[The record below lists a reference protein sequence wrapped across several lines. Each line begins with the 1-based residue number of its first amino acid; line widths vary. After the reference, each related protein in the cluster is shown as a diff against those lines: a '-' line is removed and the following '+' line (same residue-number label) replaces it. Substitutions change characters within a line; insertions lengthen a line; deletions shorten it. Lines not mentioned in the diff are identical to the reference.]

1 MIALTRDDE
10 NYTSGWLRIRR
21 PQFKIES
28 QQFCIKNQR
37 KNKAILRAGSL
48 LHRGVAWTLEQCS
61 AADPCNCEACLLCMR
76 RFRWRLLNQSISQ
89 VHFGDWTAASIVP
102 SGALVS
108 IGELPSFDI
117 RKHIRRWH
125 KRIER
130 NSLLSDCRIVGGIDI
145 SLNVDRGRTVY
156 WQPHLYIL
164 IGAEKSNQ
172 LRHAVMS
179 AFPAEPMARRPYRF
193 RSVKEQLEAIS
204 YSYKSTFYA
213 RHSYVNEED
222 EEVVEK
228 SPLPE
233 DAHRELLLFL
243 SRYSLGDRL
252 LLRKFRRHG
261 PSLNLLH
268 LP

>member
-1 MIALTRDDE
+1 M
-10 NYTSGWLRIRR
+10 
-21 PQFKIES
+21 
-28 QQFCIKNQR
+28 
-37 KNKAILRAGSL
+37 RA
-48 LHRGVAWTLEQCS
+48 
-61 AADPCNCEACLLCMR
+61 
-76 RFRWRLLNQSISQ
+76 FRWKLLNQSISQ

-102 SGALVS
+102 AGALVPV
-108 IGELPSFDI
+108 GELLSFDV

-130 NSLLSDCRIVGGIDI
+130 SSLLSACRILGGIDI
-145 SLNVDRGRTVY
+145 SLNLDRGRTVY
-156 WQPHLYIL
+156 WQPHLYTL
-164 IGAEKSNQ
+164 IGTEKNNQ
-172 LRHAVMS
+172 LRQAVIS
-179 AFPAEPMARRPYRF
+179 TFPAEPMARRPYRF
-193 RSVKEQLEAIS
+193 RSVKEQPEAIS

-222 EEVVEK
+222 EEVVEHF
-228 SPLPE
+228 PLPE

>member
-1 MIALTRDDE
+1 
-10 NYTSGWLRIRR
+10 
-21 PQFKIES
+21 
-28 QQFCIKNQR
+28 
-37 KNKAILRAGSL
+37 
-48 LHRGVAWTLEQCS
+48 
-61 AADPCNCEACLLCMR
+61 MR
-76 RFRWRLLNQSISQ
+76 TFRSKLLNQSISQ

-102 SGALVS
+102 VGAQVPV
-108 IGELPSFDI
+108 GELLNFDV

-130 NSLLSDCRIVGGIDI
+130 NSLLSACRIVGGIDI
-145 SLNVDRGRTVY
+145 SLNVDRGRAVY
-156 WQPHLYIL
+156 WQPHPYIL
-164 IGAEKSNQ
+164 IGNEKSNQ
-172 LRHAVMS
+172 LRQAVKS

-222 EEVVEK
+222 VEVVDK
-228 SPLPE
+228 FPLPE

-261 PSLNLLH
+261 PGLNLLH